1 MTKTDHIL
9 GQKIKIKTRILKT
22 TVNCHISLFLLKDIK
37 QIKLCGKVKATLLY
51 PVVIGDAYLDYR
63 YSKNMQTLVNK
74 HNHFVKVV
82 STAFKNPKL
91 KIIES
96 ESIHILNTVSEKCC
110 SDLFKSPFRNLI
122 MIIQMLYSILCLRL
136 LPF

>member
-37 QIKLCGKVKATLLY
+37 QIKLGGKVKATLLY
-51 PVVIGDAYLDYR
+51 PVVIGDACLDYR

-91 KIIES
+91 KIIE
-96 ESIHILNTVSEKCC
+96 
-110 SDLFKSPFRNLI
+110 
-122 MIIQMLYSILCLRL
+122 
-136 LPF
+136 